1 MKHLHI
7 THARI
12 INSNVPAFGV
22 NLNIKVPCGKLNEAR
37 EYIKE
42 QYNADRVNLTYKEYE
57 PVR

>member
-22 NLNIKVPCGKLNEAR
+22 NLNIKVPCSKLNEVR

-42 QYNADRVNLTYKEYE
+42 QYYADRVNLTYKEYE
-57 PVR
+57 PIR